1 MDLPFNRD
9 SALKILS
16 RKRREL
22 GRGLSYTEK
31 ILFLHEDHRKTANNP
46 QPGTDQIF
54 LRPDRVAMQ
63 DATAQMAML
72 QFMQVGQEKTN
83 VSATI
88 HCDHL
93 IRAGEGHE
101 IDLQRALNTNEE
113 VYDFLSSA
121 AMKYGIDFWGPGSGI
136 IHQVLF
142 ENYAFPGKLM
152 IGTDSHTPNAGG
164 LGMIAIGVG
173 GADAAEV
180 MAGLPWETTFPS
192 LVGVELTGE
201 LTGWAS
207 AKDIILEMLK
217 RFTVKGGTG
226 KIFEYFGEGAEKLS
240 ATQKATITN
249 MGAEL
254 GATSSVFVYD
264 ESMNSYL
271 NNTGRQRE
279 AEEAAGLADILCR
292 DDICTTDPERVY
304 HSYLELDL
312 STIKPAHAGPFSPDR
327 ITGVDHFREQV
338 AAENWPTDVSVV
350 LMGSCTNSS
359 YSDLY
364 AAAQIFEQGK
374 RHGCK
379 IKVPFLLSPGSE
391 QIYETVK
398 RDGILQ
404 QLLDAG
410 AMILAASC
418 GPCIGQWDR
427 KDVRN
432 RRGEKSFAPTIK
444 GERFFAPTGLKNI
457 IFTTF
462 NRNFKARNDANPETL
477 AFLTSPTMAACLA
490 LSGDAGFNPETDV
503 LSGADGETF
512 RLTPPDP
519 PPLPEKGLTLYKS
532 AYTAAEPED
541 RTFPIKI
548 DPHSERLERLKP
560 FPPWDEKDFKDLPV
574 LVKTQGKTTTDH
586 ISPGGKWL
594 KYRGHLTHI
603 SQNMLAGASNA
614 FTGETG
620 HGTDIL
626 SGEKGIKLSELA
638 GIYQKNCGGFVI
650 VGDENYGEGSS
661 REHAAMSP
669 RYLGAKAVITRSF
682 ARIHEANL
690 KKQGILSLM
699 FSNPSDYDRIG
710 ETDRISL
717 VNLKSLKPHEP
728 VKAIIQPINGPGFE
742 LALNHTLTDEQITWF
757 KAGSALNTVRR

>member
-1 MDLPFNRD
+1 MQHPFDREI
-9 SALKILS
+9 ALKILS
-16 RKRREL
+16 MKRREL
-22 GRGLSYTEK
+22 DRGLSYTEK
-31 ILFLHEDHRKTANNP
+31 ILFLHEKHRHSPKRLKL
-46 QPGTDQIF
+46 GVDQIF
-54 LRPDRVAMQ
+54 LFPDRVAMQ

-72 QFMQVGQEKTN
+72 QFMQTGQKKTN
-83 VSATI
+83 VSTTI

-93 IRAGEGHE
+93 IRAGQGADL
-101 IDLQRALNTNEE
+101 DLQEAIDTNKE

-121 AMKYGIDFWGPGSGI
+121 AMKYGIGFWGPGSGI
-136 IHQVLF
+136 IHQVLL
-142 ENYAFPGKLM
+142 ENYAFPGGLM

-180 MAGLPWETTFPS
+180 MAGLPWETTFPA
-192 LVGVELTGE
+192 LVGVRLTGE

-207 AKDIILEMLK
+207 AKDIILEMLN
-217 RFTVKGGTG
+217 RFSVKGGTG
-226 KIFEYFGEGAEKLS
+226 KIFEYFGEGARKLS

-264 ESMNSYL
+264 ESMADYL
-271 NNTGRQRE
+271 NNTGRE
-279 AEEAAGLADILCR
+279 TDASEAAALWDILCR
-292 DDICTTDPERVY
+292 DEICTTDPERVY
-304 HSYLELDL
+304 DQYLELDL
-312 STIKPAHAGPFSPDR
+312 GAIKPAHAGPFSPDR
-327 ITGVDHFREQV
+327 ITKVENFRGLVASEQ
-338 AAENWPTDVSVV
+338 WPQDVSAV

-364 AAAQIFEQGK
+364 AAAQILEQGE
-374 RHGCK
+374 RHGCRV
-379 IKVPFLLSPGSE
+379 KVPFMLSPGSE
-391 QIYETVK
+391 QIYETIK

-410 AMILAASC
+410 ALILAASC

-427 KDVRN
+427 KDT
-432 RRGEKSFAPTIK
+432 EK
-444 GERFFAPTGLKNI
+444 GLKNI
-457 IFTTF
+457 LFTTF

-490 LSGDAGFNPETDV
+490 LSGDAGFNPATDLLV
-503 LSGADGETF
+503 GAEGETF
-512 RLTPPDP
+512 QLTPPHP
-519 PPLPEKGLTLYKS
+519 PPLPEKGLTRYKS
-532 AYTAAEPED
+532 AYIAAEAED
-541 RTFPIKI
+541 KTFPIKI
-548 DPHSERLERLKP
+548 DPHSERLELLKP
-560 FPPWDEKDFKDLPV
+560 FAPWDGKDFIKLPI
-574 LVKTQGKTTTDH
+574 LVKTKGKTTTDH

-603 SQNMLAGASNA
+603 SQNMLAGALNA

-626 SGEKGIKLSELA
+626 TGEKGIRFSELA
-638 GIYQKNCGGFVI
+638 GTYKKNCGGFII

-669 RYLGAKAVITRSF
+669 RLLGAKAVITRSF

-690 KKQGILSLM
+690 KKQGLLPLT
-699 FSNPSDYDRIG
+699 FANLLDYDRIG
-710 ETDRISL
+710 EDDRISL
-717 VNLKSLKPHEP
+717 VGLKTLNPHET
-728 VKAIIQPINGPGFE
+728 VRAMIQPKEGPGFE
-742 LALNHTLTDEQITWF
+742 IALMHTLTNEQIKWF
-757 KAGSALNTVRR
+757 KAGSALNTVRRLT

>member
-1 MDLPFNRD
+1 MQHPFDREN
-9 SALKILS
+9 ALKILS
-16 RKRREL
+16 VKRREL

-31 ILFLHEDHRKTANNP
+31 ILFLHEIPRKTP
-46 QPGTDQIF
+46 GKLQPGVHQIF

-72 QFMQVGQEKTN
+72 QFMQTGQKKTN
-83 VSATI
+83 ISATI

-93 IRAGEGHE
+93 IRAREGSD
-101 IDLQRALNTNEE
+101 IDLEGALDVNKE

-121 AMKYGIDFWGPGSGI
+121 AMKYGIGFWGPGSGI
-136 IHQVLF
+136 IHQVLL
-142 ENYAFPGKLM
+142 ENYAFPGGLM

-192 LVGVELTGE
+192 LVGIKLTGE

-207 AKDIILEMLK
+207 AKDIILEMLE
-217 RFTVKGGTG
+217 RFSVKGGTG
-226 KIFEYFGEGAEKLS
+226 KIFEYFGQGAKGLS
-240 ATQKATITN
+240 AAQKATITN

-264 ESMNSYL
+264 ESMASYL
-271 NNTGRQRE
+271 NNTGRE
-279 AEEAAGLADILCR
+279 TDAAAAAALADVLCR

-304 HSYLELDL
+304 DQVLELDL
-312 STIKPAHAGPFSPDR
+312 GTIKPAHAGPFSPDR
-327 ITGVDHFREQV
+327 ITGVADFRERV
-338 AAENWPTDVSVV
+338 ASEKWPEKVSAV

-359 YSDLY
+359 YSDLC
-364 AAAQIFEQGK
+364 AAAEILEQGR
-374 RHGCK
+374 RHGLRV
-379 IKVPFLLSPGSE
+379 KVPFMLSPGSE

-404 QLLDAG
+404 QLQDAG
-410 AMILAASC
+410 TIILSASC

-427 KDVRN
+427 KDSR
-432 RRGEKSFAPTIK
+432 K
-444 GERFFAPTGLKNI
+444 GLQNI
-457 IFTTF
+457 MFTTF

-490 LSGDAGFNPETDV
+490 LSGDAGFNPETDLLV
-503 LSGADGETF
+503 GAEGETF
-512 RLTPPDP
+512 QLTPPHP

-532 AYTAAEPED
+532 AYIAAEAED
-541 RTFPIKI
+541 MTFPIMI
-548 DPHSERLERLKP
+548 DPHSERLELLKP
-560 FPPWDEKDFKDLPV
+560 FAPRDGEDFTKLPV
-574 LVKTQGKTTTDH
+574 LVKTKGKTTTDH

-594 KYRGHLTHI
+594 KYRGHLSNI
-603 SQNMLAGASNA
+603 SQNMLAGALNA

-626 SGEKGIKLSELA
+626 SRQKGIKFSELA
-638 GIYQKNCGGFVI
+638 KIYQEICGGFII

-669 RYLGAKAVITRSF
+669 RFLGAKAVITRSF

-690 KKQGILSLM
+690 KKQGILPLT
-699 FSNPSDYDRIG
+699 FANLLDYDRIS
-710 ETDRISL
+710 EDDRISL
-717 VNLKSLKPHEP
+717 MGLETLNPHE
-728 VKAIIQPINGPGFE
+728 AIRAIVQPKEGPGFE
-742 LALNHTLTDEQITWF
+742 IALMHTLTDEQIKWF
-757 KAGSALNTVRR
+757 KAGSALNTVRRLT

>member
-1 MDLPFNRD
+1 MDLPFDRD

-22 GRGLSYTEK
+22 ERGLSYTEK
-31 ILFLHEDHRKTANNP
+31 ILFLHEVRGKTP
-46 QPGTDQIF
+46 GKLQPGIDQIF
-54 LRPDRVAMQ
+54 LHPDRVAMQ

-72 QFMQVGQEKTN
+72 QFMQTGQKKTS

-93 IRAGEGHE
+93 IRAGEGAD
-101 IDLQRALNTNEE
+101 IDLQEALGANKE

-121 AMKYGIDFWGPGSGI
+121 AMKYGIGFWGPGSGI
-136 IHQVLF
+136 IHQVIL
-142 ENYAFPGKLM
+142 ENYAFPGGLM

-164 LGMIAIGVG
+164 LGMIAMGVG

-180 MAGLPWETTFPS
+180 MAGLPWETTLPA
-192 LVGVELTGE
+192 LVGVRLTGK

-217 RFTVKGGTG
+217 RFSVKGGTG
-226 KIFEYFGEGAEKLS
+226 KIFEYFGDGAKGLS
-240 ATQKATITN
+240 AAQKATITN

-264 ESMNSYL
+264 ESMTSYL
-271 NNTGRQRE
+271 KNTGRE
-279 AEEAAGLADILCR
+279 TDAAAATALRDILCR
-292 DDICTTDPERVY
+292 DEICTTDPERVY
-304 HSYLELDL
+304 DQYLELDL
-312 STIKPAHAGPFSPDR
+312 GTIKPAHAGPFSPDG
-327 ITGVDHFREQV
+327 ITGVENFRERV
-338 AAENWPTDVSVV
+338 SREKWPEKVSAV

-364 AAAQIFEQGK
+364 AAAQIFEQGR
-374 RHGCK
+374 RHGCR
-379 IKVPFLLSPGSE
+379 IKVPFILSPGSE

-404 QLLDAG
+404 QLVEAG
-410 AMILAASC
+410 VVILAASC

-427 KDVRN
+427 KDSR
-432 RRGEKSFAPTIK
+432 K
-444 GERFFAPTGLKNI
+444 GLKNI

-490 LSGDAGFNPETDV
+490 LSGDAGFNPETDPLV
-503 LSGADGETF
+503 GADGETF
-512 RLTPPDP
+512 QLTPPDP

-532 AYTAAEPED
+532 AYIAAEAED
-541 RTFPIKI
+541 TTFPIII
-548 DPHSERLERLKP
+548 DSDSERLELLKP
-560 FPPWDEKDFKDLPV
+560 FPAWDGKDFNDLPV
-574 LVKTQGKTTTDH
+574 LVKTLGKTTTDH

-594 KYRGHLTHI
+594 TYRGHLTHI
-603 SQNMLAGASNA
+603 SQNMLAGALND

-620 HGTDIL
+620 HGTDVL
-626 SGEKGIKLSELA
+626 NGKKGIKFSELA
-638 GIYQKNCGGFVI
+638 GIYQKKCGGFVI

-690 KKQGILSLM
+690 KKQGILPLT
-699 FSNPSDYDRIG
+699 FSNLSDYDKIG
-710 ETDRISL
+710 EEDRISL
-717 VNLKSLKPHEP
+717 VDLKTLKPHEP
-728 VKAIIQPINGPGFE
+728 VRAIVQPKGSPGFGII
-742 LALNHTLTDEQITWF
+742 LNHTLTDEQIKWF

>member
-1 MDLPFNRD
+1 MDLPFDRD

-22 GRGLSYTEK
+22 DRGLSYTEK
-31 ILFLHEDHRKTANNP
+31 ILFLHEVRRETPLKLR
-46 QPGTDQIF
+46 PGIDQIF

-72 QFMQVGQEKTN
+72 QFMQTGQKKTS

-93 IRAGEGHE
+93 IRAREGSD
-101 IDLQRALNTNEE
+101 IDLEGALDTNKE

-121 AMKYGIDFWGPGSGI
+121 AMKYGIGFWGPGSGI
-136 IHQVLF
+136 IHQVLL
-142 ENYAFPGKLM
+142 ENYAFPGGLM

-192 LVGVELTGE
+192 LVGVKLTGE

-217 RFTVKGGTG
+217 RFSVKGGTG
-226 KIFEYFGEGAEKLS
+226 KIFEYFGDGARGLS
-240 ATQKATITN
+240 AAQKATITN

-264 ESMNSYL
+264 ESMASYL
-271 NNTGRQRE
+271 NNTGRKTD
-279 AEEAAGLADILCR
+279 ASAAAALSDILCR
-292 DDICTTDPERVY
+292 DEICTTDPERVY
-304 HSYLELDL
+304 HQHLELDL
-312 STIKPAHAGPFSPDR
+312 GTIKPAHAGPFSPDR
-327 ITGVDHFREQV
+327 VTGVADFGERV
-338 AAENWPTDVSVV
+338 ASEKWPEKVSAV

-359 YSDLY
+359 YSDLC
-364 AAAQIFEQGK
+364 AAAEILEQGR
-374 RHGCK
+374 RHGLRV
-379 IKVPFLLSPGSE
+379 KVPFMLSPGSE

-404 QLLDAG
+404 QLQDAG
-410 AMILAASC
+410 TMILAASC

-427 KDVRN
+427 KDSR
-432 RRGEKSFAPTIK
+432 K
-444 GERFFAPTGLKNI
+444 GLQNI
-457 IFTTF
+457 MFTTF

-477 AFLTSPTMAACLA
+477 AFLTSSTMAACLA
-490 LSGDAGFNPETDV
+490 LSGDAGFNPETDPLV
-503 LSGADGETF
+503 GVHGETF
-512 RLTPPDP
+512 QLTPPDP

-532 AYTAAEPED
+532 AYIAAEAED
-541 RTFPIKI
+541 MTFPIQI
-548 DPHSERLERLKP
+548 DPHSERLELLKP
-560 FPPWDEKDFKDLPV
+560 FALWNGKDFTKLPV
-574 LVKTQGKTTTDH
+574 LVKTKGKTTTDH

-594 KYRGHLTHI
+594 KYRGHLSNI
-603 SQNMLAGASNA
+603 SQNMLAGALNA

-626 SGEKGIKLSELA
+626 TGEKGVSFSELA
-638 GIYQKNCGGFVI
+638 RIYQKKCEGFII

-669 RYLGAKAVITRSF
+669 RFLGAKAVITRSF

-690 KKQGILSLM
+690 KKQGILPLT
-699 FSNPSDYDRIG
+699 FSNPSDYDRIS
-710 ETDRISL
+710 EEDRISL
-717 VNLKSLKPHEP
+717 VDLKSLKPHEP
-728 VKAIIQPINGPGFE
+728 VRAIIKPKDNPTFE
-742 LALNHTLTDEQITWF
+742 IPLNHTLTDEQIKWF
-757 KAGSALNTVRR
+757 KAGSALNTVRRLT

>member
-1 MDLPFNRD
+1 MDLPFDRND
-9 SALKILS
+9 ALKILS
-16 RKRREL
+16 GKRHEL

-31 ILFLHEDHRKTANNP
+31 ILFLHEVPRKTPENL
-46 QPGTDQIF
+46 QPGIDQIF

-72 QFMQVGQEKTN
+72 QFMQTGQKNTN

-93 IRAGEGHE
+93 IRASEGSDV
-101 IDLQRALNTNEE
+101 DLQEALDVNKE

-121 AMKYGIDFWGPGSGI
+121 AMKYGIGFWGPGSGI
-136 IHQVLF
+136 IHQVLL
-142 ENYAFPGKLM
+142 ENYAFPGGLM

-180 MAGLPWETTFPS
+180 MAGLPWETTFPAI
-192 LVGVELTGE
+192 VGVKLTGK

-217 RFTVKGGTG
+217 RFSVKGGTG
-226 KIFEYFGEGAEKLS
+226 KIFEYFGDGARGLS
-240 ATQKATITN
+240 AAQKATITN

-254 GATSSVFVYD
+254 GATSSVFVFD
-264 ESMNSYL
+264 ESMTAYL
-271 NNTGRQRE
+271 KNTGRE
-279 AEEAAGLADILCR
+279 TDASAATALGDILCR
-292 DDICTTDPERVY
+292 DEICTTDPERVY
-304 HSYLELDL
+304 NQYLELDL
-312 STIKPAHAGPFSPDR
+312 GTIKPAHAGPFSPDR
-327 ITGVDHFREQV
+327 ITGVENFRALV
-338 AAENWPTDVSVV
+338 ASEKWPEKVSAV

-364 AAAQIFEQGK
+364 AAAQILEQGG
-374 RHGCK
+374 RHGCQV
-379 IKVPFLLSPGSE
+379 KVPFLLSPGSE
-391 QIYETVK
+391 QIYETIK

-404 QLLDAG
+404 QLVDAG
-410 AMILAASC
+410 AVILAASC

-427 KDVRN
+427 KDSR
-432 RRGEKSFAPTIK
+432 K
-444 GERFFAPTGLKNI
+444 GLQNI
-457 IFTTF
+457 MFTTF

-490 LSGDAGFNPETDV
+490 LSGDAGFNPETDLLV
-503 LSGADGETF
+503 GTDGETF
-512 RLTPPDP
+512 QLAPPDP

-532 AYTAAEPED
+532 AYIAAEAED
-541 RTFPIKI
+541 TTFPIMI
-548 DPHSERLERLKP
+548 DPHSERLERLRP
-560 FPPWDEKDFKDLPV
+560 FAPWDGKDFNDLPL
-574 LVKTQGKTTTDH
+574 LVKTKGKTTTDH

-594 KYRGHLTHI
+594 KYRGHLTNI
-603 SQNMLAGASNA
+603 SQNMLAGALNA
-614 FTGETG
+614 FTDETG

-626 SGEKGIKLSELA
+626 TGEKGIEFSKLA

-690 KKQGILSLM
+690 KKQGILPLT
-699 FSNPSDYDRIG
+699 FSNLLDYDRIG
-710 ETDRISL
+710 EEDRISL
-717 VNLKSLKPHEP
+717 VDLKTLEPHEP
-728 VKAIIQPINGPGFE
+728 VRAIIKPKGNPSFE
-742 LALNHTLTDEQITWF
+742 IALNHTLTDEQIKWF
-757 KAGSALNTVRR
+757 RAGSALNTVRRST

>member
-1 MDLPFNRD
+1 MQHPFDRE
-9 SALKILS
+9 SARSILS
-16 RKRREL
+16 GKRREL

-31 ILFLHEDHRKTANNP
+31 ILFLHEVHRKTSKKL
-46 QPGTDQIF
+46 QPGIDQIF
-54 LRPDRVAMQ
+54 LHPDRVAMQ

-72 QFMQVGQEKTN
+72 QFMQTGQKNTH

-93 IRAGEGHE
+93 IRASRGADA
-101 IDLQRALNTNEE
+101 DLQEALGANKE

-121 AMKYGIDFWGPGSGI
+121 AMKYGIGFWGPGSGI
-136 IHQVLF
+136 IHQVLL
-142 ENYAFPGKLM
+142 ENYAFPGGLM

-192 LVGVELTGE
+192 LVGVRLTGK

-207 AKDIILEMLK
+207 AKDIILEMLN
-217 RFTVKGGTG
+217 RFSVKGGTG
-226 KIFEYFGEGAEKLS
+226 KIFEYFGDGAEGLS

-264 ESMNSYL
+264 ESMAGYL
-271 NNTGRQRE
+271 NNTGRE
-279 AEEAAGLADILCR
+279 TDASEAAGLSDILCR
-292 DDICTTDPERVY
+292 DEICTTDPERVY
-304 HSYLELDL
+304 DQYLELDL
-312 STIKPAHAGPFSPDR
+312 GTIKPAHAGPFSPDR
-327 ITGVDHFREQV
+327 VTKVENFRELV
-338 AAENWPTDVSVV
+338 ASEKWPEKVSAV

-364 AAAQIFEQGK
+364 AAAQVLTQGGH
-374 RHGCK
+374 HGCRVK
-379 IKVPFLLSPGSE
+379 TPFMLSPGSE
-391 QIYETVK
+391 QIYETIK

-404 QLLDAG
+404 KLLDAG
-410 AMILAASC
+410 ALILAASC

-427 KDVRN
+427 KDSR
-432 RRGEKSFAPTIK
+432 K
-444 GERFFAPTGLKNI
+444 GLKNI
-457 IFTTF
+457 MFTTF

-503 LSGADGETF
+503 LVGTGGETF
-512 RLTPPDP
+512 QLTPPDP

-532 AYTAAEPED
+532 AYIASEAED
-541 RTFPIKI
+541 KTFPIKI
-548 DPHSERLERLKP
+548 DPHSQRLELLKP
-560 FPPWDEKDFKDLPV
+560 FVPWDGKDFNKLPV
-574 LVKTQGKTTTDH
+574 LVKTKGKTTTDH

-594 KYRGHLTHI
+594 KYRGHLSNI
-603 SQNMLAGASNA
+603 SQNMLAGALNA

-620 HGTDIL
+620 HGTNIL
-626 SGEKGIKLSELA
+626 TGEKGIRLSELA
-638 GIYQKNCGGFVI
+638 GIYQDKCGGFVI

-669 RYLGAKAVITRSF
+669 RFLGAKAVITRSF

-690 KKQGILSLM
+690 KKQGILPLT
-699 FSNPSDYDRIG
+699 FANLLDYDGIG
-710 ETDRISL
+710 EDDRISL
-717 VNLKSLKPHEP
+717 VDLKTLKPHKPIRALIKPKDEP
-728 VKAIIQPINGPGFE
+728 DFE
-742 LALNHTLTDEQITWF
+742 IALNHTLTDEQIKWF
-757 KAGSALNTVRR
+757 KAGSALNTVRRLT

>member
-1 MDLPFNRD
+1 MHHTFHRD
-9 SALKILS
+9 NARSILS
-16 RKRREL
+16 IKRREL
-22 GRGLSYTEK
+22 DRGLSYAEK
-31 ILFLHEDHRKTANNP
+31 ILFLHEVRQKTPRKL
-46 QPGTDQIF
+46 QPGVDQIF
-54 LRPDRVAMQ
+54 LSPDRVAMQ

-72 QFMQVGQEKTN
+72 QFMQTGQKKTH

-93 IRAGEGHE
+93 IRAGQGADA
-101 IDLQRALNTNEE
+101 DLQEALGANKE

-121 AMKYGIDFWGPGSGI
+121 AMKYGIGFWGPGSGI
-136 IHQVLF
+136 IHQVLL
-142 ENYAFPGKLM
+142 ENYAFPGGLM

-192 LVGVELTGE
+192 IVGVRLTGE

-207 AKDIILEMLK
+207 AKDIILEMLN
-217 RFTVKGGTG
+217 RFSVKGGTG
-226 KIFEYFGEGAEKLS
+226 KIFEYFGEGARKLS

-264 ESMNSYL
+264 ESMADYL
-271 NNTGRQRE
+271 NNTGRE
-279 AEEAAGLADILCR
+279 TDASEAAALSDILCR
-292 DDICTTDPERVY
+292 DEICTTDPEHVY
-304 HSYLELDL
+304 DQYLELDL
-312 STIKPAHAGPFSPDR
+312 GTIKPAHAGPFSPDR
-327 ITGVDHFREQV
+327 ITKVENFRGLV
-338 AAENWPTDVSVV
+338 ASEKWPQNVSAV

-364 AAAQIFEQGK
+364 AAAQVLMQGG
-374 RHGCK
+374 RHGCRV
-379 IKVPFLLSPGSE
+379 KVPFMLSPGSE
-391 QIYETVK
+391 QIYETIK

-404 QLLDAG
+404 KLLDAG
-410 AMILAASC
+410 ALILAASC

-427 KDVRN
+427 KDSEKGLRN
-432 RRGEKSFAPTIK
+432 IM
-444 GERFFAPTGLKNI
+444 
-457 IFTTF
+457 FTTF

-477 AFLTSPTMAACLA
+477 AFLTSPTLAACLA
-490 LSGDAGFNPETDV
+490 LSGDAGFNPETDLLV
-503 LSGADGETF
+503 GAEGETF
-512 RLTPPDP
+512 QLTPPHP

-532 AYTAAEPED
+532 AYIAAEAED
-541 RTFPIKI
+541 MTFPIMI
-548 DPHSERLERLKP
+548 DPHSERLELLKP
-560 FPPWDEKDFKDLPV
+560 FAPRDGEDFTKLPV
-574 LVKTQGKTTTDH
+574 LVKTKGKTTTDH

-594 KYRGHLTHI
+594 KYRGHLSNI
-603 SQNMLAGASNA
+603 SQNMLAGALNA

-626 SGEKGIKLSELA
+626 SRQKGIKFSELA
-638 GIYQKNCGGFVI
+638 KIYQEICGGFII

-669 RYLGAKAVITRSF
+669 RFLGAKAVITRSF

-690 KKQGILSLM
+690 KKQGILPLT
-699 FSNPSDYDRIG
+699 FANLLDYDRIS
-710 ETDRISL
+710 EDDRISL
-717 VNLKSLKPHEP
+717 MGLETLNPHE
-728 VKAIIQPINGPGFE
+728 AIRAIVQPKEGPGFE
-742 LALNHTLTDEQITWF
+742 IALMHTLTDEQIKWF
-757 KAGSALNTVRR
+757 KAGSALNTVRRLT